1 MDYKE
6 QIISILEQIE
16 DEILLRRIYL
26 MLITMTKG
34 QP

>member
-26 MLITMTKG
+26 MLITMMKG